1 MTKQFIKPIL
11 IGILAGA
18 AFFIMPFFLLRALL
32 FFLIIGALF
41 RLFRGRRYW
50 GWRGGRFS
58 GFHPAFAD
66 TIRNMSDEEY
76 NAFRQKFNA
85 SCYQASGKS
94 EATVKPEEKIQINTP
109 H

>member
-1 MTKQFIKPIL
+1 MTKQLIKPIL
-11 IGILAGA
+11 IGTLAGA
-18 AFFIMPFFLLRALL
+18 ALFVMPFFLLRALL

-50 GWRGGRFS
+50 GWRGGRFG

-66 TIRNMSDEEY
+66 TIRNMSEEEY
-76 NAFRQKFNA
+76 RAFRQKFNA
-85 SCYQASGKS
+85 PCYPAPRR
-94 EATVKPEEKIQINTP
+94 PEEKIQINTP